1 MKGKMTRLAAHYIF
15 AGRSFHLS
23 YAAFDADSC
32 CQEIAPLTEEIAST
46 AFMNGILLLIPQGL
60 MGKWSAIQQRLM
72 AASTLSYPDLLQLL
86 QEEMPYKFRTGGGYV
101 VYQLT
106 LPPFSSTKILL

>member
-1 MKGKMTRLAAHYIF
+1 MKGKITRLAAHYIF

-32 CQEIAPLTEEIAST
+32 CQEMAPLTEEIAGT

-60 MGKWSAIQQRLM
+60 MEKWSAIQQRLM
-72 AASTLSYPDLLQLL
+72 AVSFLTYPDLLQRL
-86 QEEMPYKFRTGGGYV
+86 QEEMPYEFRTGVGYV

-106 LPPFSSTKILL
+106 LPPFSSTKIVL